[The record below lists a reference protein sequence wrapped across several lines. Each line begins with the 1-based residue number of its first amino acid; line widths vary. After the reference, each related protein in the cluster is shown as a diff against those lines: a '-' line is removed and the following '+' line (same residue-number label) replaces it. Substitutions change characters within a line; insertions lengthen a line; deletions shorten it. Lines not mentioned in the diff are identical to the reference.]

1 MKKTIIILLSV
12 LMLSFVASCSSS
24 ATAPQMNTISVAT
37 LTEEQQE
44 ILDLFSI
51 PTGQELLIFDFITD
65 EPFNQLEVWVEVY
78 EYGVLV
84 DRPAGLVVV
93 TDTEETRGGR
103 LAVTINKNENVF
115 QWTLSKVENG
125 SRSSHI
131 GTTEIAENSG
141 LGRAF
146 GPMDSPA
153 KIEPG
158 KEIIIYSS
166 TFQTVSTPHHAFDTQ
181 TLQEQPELLAEF
193 PYAHII
199 IVRFS

>member
-1 MKKTIIILLSV
+1 MKKTIIFLFSV

-24 ATAPQMNTISVAT
+24 AADPQMNTISVAT
-37 LTEEQQE
+37 LTEDQQE

-51 PTGQELLIFDFITD
+51 PTGQELIIFDFITD
-65 EPFNQLEVWVEVY
+65 ELFSQVEVWVEVY

-84 DRPAGLVVV
+84 DRPAGLVTV
-93 TDTEETRGGR
+93 TDTGETRDGR

-115 QWTLSKVENG
+115 QWTLSTVENG

-131 GTTEIAENSG
+131 GTTEITGYSG

-153 KIEPG
+153 NIESG

-166 TFQTVSTPHHAFDTQ
+166 TFQTASTPHHAFDTQ
-181 TLQEQPELLAEF
+181 TLQDQPELLAEF

-199 IVRFS
+199 IIRFS